1 MFPEGAR
8 SRGRGLMPFK
18 TGAFH
23 AAIAAGVPIVPICV
37 STTSGNINLNRW
49 NNGHVIVEMLAPV
62 DTSKYGK
69 ENVRELAAHC
79 RELMEAKIAEL
90 DAEVAQRNA
99 AKNKSLPASKNT
111 F

>member
-1 MFPEGAR
+1 
-8 SRGRGLMPFK
+8 
-18 TGAFH
+18 
-23 AAIAAGVPIVPICV
+23 
-37 STTSGNINLNRW
+37 
-49 NNGHVIVEMLAPV
+49 MLAPV

-99 AKNKSLPASKNT
+99 AKK
-111 F
+111 

>member
-1 MFPEGAR
+1 MQLVPVRRIGGAEA
-8 SRGRGLMPFK
+8 GH
-18 TGAFH
+18 H
-23 AAIAAGVPIVPICV
+23 ASGDPVGQIV
-37 STTSGNINLNRW
+37 
-49 NNGHVIVEMLAPV
+49 APV

-99 AKNKSLPASKNT
+99 AKK
-111 F
+111 

>member
-1 MFPEGAR
+1 
-8 SRGRGLMPFK
+8 
-18 TGAFH
+18 
-23 AAIAAGVPIVPICV
+23 
-37 STTSGNINLNRW
+37 
-49 NNGHVIVEMLAPV
+49 V

-99 AKNKSLPASKNT
+99 AKK
-111 F
+111 